1 MPHLVALRRR
11 RLLTQSDTVKWIGGD
26 LRTVHKILGHRT
38 PLMTMRYAHLSDAH
52 MAEAAAKL
60 RNRLKQKP
68 DSAMDTLWTPPE
80 IGTES
85 QREAQS

>member
-1 MPHLVALRRR
+1 
-11 RLLTQSDTVKWIGGD
+11 
-26 LRTVHKILGHRT
+26 
-38 PLMTMRYAHLSDAH
+38 MTMRYAHLSDAH

-68 DSAMDTLWTPPE
+68 DSAIDTLWTPPE

>member
-1 MPHLVALRRR
+1 MDWGRFEDRAE
-11 RLLTQSDTVKWIGGD
+11 D
-26 LRTVHKILGHRT
+26 LGT
-38 PLMTMRYAHLSDAH
+38 PDAADDDAH